1 MSELRDENDAEHYYN
16 ATVRLMAEVADL
28 RAEVETWK
36 QRAETAWAKG
46 DEEAEARIRL
56 MAEVERLRG
65 AIAEIRA
72 GKGRRPNPGYPD
84 YVEAYDDWIVEVFD
98 RWGV

>member
-16 ATVRLMAEVADL
+16 ATVRLMAEVAEL
-28 RAEVETWK
+28 R
-36 QRAETAWAKG
+36 
-46 DEEAEARIRL
+46 DENK
-56 MAEVERLRG
+56 RLRG